1 MLIITSVFFVA
12 AAATAVYF
20 NRQNSKLQITI
31 FEKEAVIE
39 ALQKHSRKVEDV
51 LDTKKEEI
59 KKLKSEIQSM
69 NDKAKAAS
77 KPKTSGASVAAVTT
91 TAAPAKANRKYNK
104 KTA

>member
-20 NRQNSKLQITI
+20 NRQNLKLQITI

-77 KPKTSGASVAAVTT
+77 KPKTSGTSVAAV
-91 TAAPAKANRKYNK
+91 TAAPAKAKRKYNK

>member
-1 MLIITSVFFVA
+1 MLIITSVLFVA

-20 NRQNSKLQITI
+20 NRQNSRLQITI

-77 KPKTSGASVAAVTT
+77 KPKTSGTSVAAV
-91 TAAPAKANRKYNK
+91 TAAPAKAKRKYNK

>member
-20 NRQNSKLQITI
+20 NRQNLKLQITI

-51 LDTKKEEI
+51 LDEKKEEI

-77 KPKTSGASVAAVTT
+77 KPKTSGTSVAAV
-91 TAAPAKANRKYNK
+91 TAAPAKAKRKYNK

>member
-1 MLIITSVFFVA
+1 MLIITSVLFVA
-12 AAATAVYF
+12 AATTAVYF

-51 LDTKKEEI
+51 LDEKKEEI

-77 KPKTSGASVAAVTT
+77 KPKTSGTSVAAV
-91 TAAPAKANRKYNK
+91 TAAPAKAKRKYNK

>member
-77 KPKTSGASVAAVTT
+77 KPKTSGTSVAAV
-91 TAAPAKANRKYNK
+91 TAAPAKAKRKYNK

>member
-1 MLIITSVFFVA
+1 MIIITSVLFVA

-20 NRQNSKLQITI
+20 NRQNSKLHVTI

-39 ALQKHSRKVEDV
+39 ALQTHSRKVESV
-51 LDTKKEEI
+51 LDSKKEEI

-69 NDKAKAAS
+69 IDKAKAAS
-77 KPKTSGASVAAVTT
+77 KPKTSGASVTAVTAK
-91 TAAPAKANRKYNK
+91 AAPAKAKRKYNK